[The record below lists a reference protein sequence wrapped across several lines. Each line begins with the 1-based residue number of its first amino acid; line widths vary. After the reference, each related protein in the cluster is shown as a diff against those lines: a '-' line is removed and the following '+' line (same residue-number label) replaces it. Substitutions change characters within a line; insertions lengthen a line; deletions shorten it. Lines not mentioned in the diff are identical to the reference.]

1 MSYGQV
7 FLTRFL
13 YEVTAKYFNLRSLQK
28 CSWNLKKQ
36 RAVKPV
42 VRYIIAVLLLSPAQP
57 AFGSGHIAPGTMPAV
72 YYSYCRSR
80 HRYQLAGPGRTYG
93 QNCVPENQNSLMRLY
108 LVASLA
114 YPSSQC
120 DYCSRSYAFLISVSS
135 WKRSFFERCVRI
147 HLPVFTFQERQN
159 SSALVM
165 IFPPFYHSCR
175 KHKRQPCSKF
185 ATYPEGANGVL

>member
-13 YEVTAKYFNLRSLQK
+13 FEVTAKYFNLRSLQK

-42 VRYIIAVLLLSPAQP
+42 VRYITAVLSLSPAQP
-57 AFGSGHIAPGTMPAV
+57 AFGSGRIAPGTMLVAHH
-72 YYSYCRSR
+72 SYCRSR
-80 HRYQLAGPGRTYG
+80 QQHQSAGPGRAYG

-114 YPSSQC
+114 YPSSHC
-120 DYCSRSYAFLISVSS
+120 VYCSRSYAFLISVSA
-135 WKRSFFERCVRI
+135 WKRSFFEQCVRI
-147 HLPVFTFQERQN
+147 CLPALSFPECFTKAIDTHAVRNNTSLSFL
-159 SSALVM
+159 SLS
-165 IFPPFYHSCR
+165 P
-175 KHKRQPCSKF
+175 
-185 ATYPEGANGVL
+185 ATLFL